1 MHHCTVLMH
10 VIVESMVA
18 TFANIVKKIT
28 TSYMSNTHLVYEMM
42 VKADYRKTILTVRYS
57 W

>member
-1 MHHCTVLMH
+1 MH

-18 TFANIVKKIT
+18 TFANIVKKIM